1 VALFDINSMIFFVTF
16 LIIFGI
22 FLIFDAF
29 KRNEKYGYIAYI
41 IALLPVNFLWVLIY
55 TNPLAPYLLLF
66 ILWSL
71 CLLRDLWGV
80 RKEKKQINEIVLYLV
95 LAIIIQF
102 ILTAILPESISNLK
116 TNNTQWLFFWLPDLY
131 TPDWGIEYWILNQDL
146 IGELI
151 SFRIMASLLIFFVII
166 PLIVDIRGEDVP
178 LPLFIIIIALFIPP
192 FLYLSYVWLPQGTG
206 VLTFLMCVILF
217 IVLLMITRSGKE
229 AQQKKI

>member
-1 VALFDINSMIFFVTF
+1 MALFDLNAIIFFITF

-29 KRNEKYGYIAYI
+29 KRNEKYGYFAYI
-41 IALLPVNFLWVLIY
+41 IALLPINFLWILYYTDPLMTYLI
-55 TNPLAPYLLLF
+55 LF
-66 ILWSL
+66 ILWIL

-80 RKEKKQINEIVLYLV
+80 HKEKKQINEIVLYLV
-95 LAIIIQF
+95 LAIIIQL
-102 ILTAILPESISNLK
+102 ILAAILPESIPNLK
-116 TNNTQWLFFWLPDLY
+116 TNNTQWLFFWLPDVY
-131 TPDWGIEYWILNQDL
+131 TSTWGIELWVNLNVL
-146 IGELI
+146 IA
-151 SFRIMASLLIFFVII
+151 FRIMASLLIFFVII

-192 FLYLSYVWLPQGTG
+192 FLYLSYVWLPQATG

-229 AQQKKI
+229 AK

>member
-1 VALFDINSMIFFVTF
+1 MALFDINTIIFFVTF

-29 KRNEKYGYIAYI
+29 KRNEKYGYFAYV
-41 IALLPVNFLWVLIY
+41 IALLPINFLWFFYYVDPLMAYLI
-55 TNPLAPYLLLF
+55 LF
-66 ILWSL
+66 ILWTL

-95 LAIIIQF
+95 LAIIIQL
-102 ILTAILPESISNLK
+102 ILAAILPQSIPNLK
-116 TNNTQWLFFWLPDLY
+116 TNNTPWLFFWLPDLY
-131 TPDWGIEYWILNQDL
+131 TSTWGIESWVNLNVL
-146 IGELI
+146 IA
-151 SFRIMASLLIFFVII
+151 FRLMASLLIFFVII

-192 FLYLSYVWLPQGTG
+192 FLYLSYVWFPQATG

-217 IVLLMITRSGKE
+217 IILLMITRSGKE
-229 AQQKKI
+229 AK

>member
-1 VALFDINSMIFFVTF
+1 VALFDLNAIIFFITF

-29 KRNEKYGYIAYI
+29 KRNEKYGYFAYI
-41 IALLPVNFLWVLIY
+41 IALLPINFLWILYYTDPLMTYLI
-55 TNPLAPYLLLF
+55 LF
-66 ILWSL
+66 ILWIL

-80 RKEKKQINEIVLYLV
+80 HKEKKQINEIVLYLV
-95 LAIIIQF
+95 LAIIIQL
-102 ILTAILPESISNLK
+102 ILAAILPESIPNLK
-116 TNNTQWLFFWLPDLY
+116 TNNTQWLFFWLPDVY
-131 TPDWGIEYWILNQDL
+131 TSTWGIELWVNLNVL
-146 IGELI
+146 IA
-151 SFRIMASLLIFFVII
+151 FRIMASLLIFFVII

-192 FLYLSYVWLPQGTG
+192 FLYLSYVWLPQATG

-229 AQQKKI
+229 AK